1 MALSIRDCTIIKV
14 VQTAHHQGDVR
25 YSTSRGIPCSCIY
38 LMIVAWTSFKSPDL
52 LDKFDLD
59 YRLCEDLRK
68 QLVVEKS
75 SINIE
80 NLETKRRRFTAAVCL
95 YKLQSL

>member
-14 VQTAHHQGDVR
+14 VQAAHHQGDVR

-38 LMIVAWTSFKSPDL
+38 LALVAWTSFKSPGM

-59 YRLCEDLRK
+59 CRLCEDLRK
-68 QLVVEKS
+68 QLVVENS
-75 SINIE
+75 SVNIE
-80 NLETKRRRFTAAVCL
+80 NLETKRRRFTVAACL